1 MTRNGVLVDGASQRA
16 RPTPRPARRPAP
28 QSSWRH
34 DLVGWSFAAPFVLI
48 FGVFLALP
56 ILASLALSFTDFG
69 LADLRNPL
77 GTNFVGL
84 ANYLALLSDPK
95 FLQAAFN
102 TAYFVVV
109 GVTLTLVCG
118 LGAALAL
125 NQPVVKLKTFFR
137 VGYYLPVVTS
147 IVAIAVA
154 WRYLLDPDQGLIN
167 LLLSKIGIEG
177 PRWLADPALAMPAII
192 LMAVWRNLGF
202 SMVIFLAGLQGIPA
216 EYYEAAA
223 IDGAGRWETFR
234 YVTLPLLRPTLLFSL
249 VTTSIGYLQLFEE
262 PFVMTAGGPLN
273 KTLSMAMYL
282 YQQGFN
288 FFHQGYAAA
297 IAYMLFLA
305 IVVLAFVQFRF
316 LRSET

>member
-1 MTRNGVLVDGASQRA
+1 MARTRALEGGAAHSA
-16 RPTPRPARRPAP
+16 RTGRGRSAREIRFRRQIVAWTFATP
-28 QSSWRH
+28 W
-34 DLVGWSFAAPFVLI
+34 VVIFLI
-48 FGVFLALP
+48 FLAIP
-56 ILASLALSFTDFG
+56 IVASLVLSFTSFG
-69 LADLRNPL
+69 LSDIRNPI
-77 GTNFVGL
+77 GANFVGL
-84 ANYLALLSDPK
+84 DNYQKLFQDPK
-95 FLQAAFN
+95 FFQAAFN

-109 GVTLTLVCG
+109 GVPLTILAG

-125 NQPVVKLKTFFR
+125 NQPVVKFKALFR

-147 IVAIAVA
+147 IVAIAVV
-154 WRYLLDPDQGLIN
+154 WRYLLDPNEGLIN
-167 LLLSKIGIEG
+167 IVLRGLGQNA
-177 PRWLADPALAMPAII
+177 PNWLADPVLAMPAII

-202 SMVIFLAGLQGIPA
+202 TMVILLAGLQGIA
-216 EYYEAAA
+216 VEYYEAASL
-223 IDGAGRWETFR
+223 DAGRWETFR

-249 VTTSIGYLQLFEE
+249 VTTSIGYVQLFEE

-316 LRSET
+316 LQSES